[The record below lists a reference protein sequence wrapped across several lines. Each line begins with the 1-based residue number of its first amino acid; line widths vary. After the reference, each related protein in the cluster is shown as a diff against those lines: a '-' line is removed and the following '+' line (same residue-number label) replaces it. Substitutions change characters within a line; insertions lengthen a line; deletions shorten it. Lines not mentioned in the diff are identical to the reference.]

1 MKPFHLAFSLLVL
14 FIFLSSVQGIR
25 LAKSFKPTGPHPVE
39 EGALMN
45 NSNGV
50 TGDVILCKQGHC
62 TGKGRKLFT
71 AAPPPTSPIT
81 SKREDKGENEAK
93 NPTSKLKS
101 AAKEGNG
108 GKQEKLRDQYAD
120 IKDIVEMDYSPARRK
135 TPVHN

>member
-25 LAKSFKPTGPHPVE
+25 SAKSFKPTGPHPME

-45 NSNGV
+45 NVNGV
-50 TGDVILCKQGHC
+50 TGKS
-62 TGKGRKLFT
+62 RKLFT
-71 AAPPPTSPIT
+71 ATPPPTSTIT
-81 SKREDKGENEAK
+81 SKREDEGETKAK
-93 NPTSKLKS
+93 NPSSKLKS
-101 AAKEGNG
+101 AAKEG
-108 GKQEKLRDQYAD
+108 KQEKLHDQYAD